1 MTVYRPSAF
10 RTAVVRPFVEQA
22 QEIVQSFDF
31 DTTVIT
37 GHFQQRVSERRIK
50 ADKISEK
57 RFRKGYIFE
66 IKVENGCLSR
76 IGISFAYSKK
86 VKICMVIGLNS
97 KNAAVL
103 TAWLREE

>member
-10 RTAVVRPFVEQA
+10 RTAVARPFVEQA

-31 DTTVIT
+31 NKSVTTR
-37 GHFQQRVSERRIK
+37 HFQERLSERNIN

-76 IGISFAYSKK
+76 IGISFIYSKK
-86 VKICMVIGLNS
+86 TKICMVIGLGT
-97 KNAAVL
+97 KEMAIL
-103 TAWLREE
+103 TVWLKEE